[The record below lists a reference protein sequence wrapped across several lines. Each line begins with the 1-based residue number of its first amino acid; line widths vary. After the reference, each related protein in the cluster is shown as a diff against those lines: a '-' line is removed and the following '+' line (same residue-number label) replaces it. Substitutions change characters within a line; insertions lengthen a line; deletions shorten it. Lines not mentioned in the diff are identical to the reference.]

1 MSLKDNNSQNNDKQ
15 SADINNPLTIF
26 IIAIVFLVVAG
37 GVMFYIDSQ
46 TNTLRTGQA
55 HADDSEGL
63 ASRLQP
69 VAKFAYTE
77 AEPEDAPL
85 KSGKEVYDLTCVTC
99 HDAGVA
105 GAPKFGDQA
114 AWAPYIATGYE
125 EMLRVALNGQGAM
138 PAKGGNSSL
147 KDLEVELAMVYMA
160 NEAGAGFA
168 EPGTDGADNADSAA
182 ASDAADESST
192 DVAAADSGS
201 SIPAATDEQ
210 LQIGETLYSASCFAC
225 HGTGVAGAP
234 KIGDKADWGPY
245 MDTGLDTMLQIAITG
260 KGAMPPRG
268 TAINASDEELE
279 SAILYMIQD
288 AR

>member
-1 MSLKDNNSQNNDKQ
+1 MSLTDKNSQNNDKQ

-55 HADDSEGL
+55 YADDTEGL

-99 HDAGVA
+99 HDTGVA

-114 AWAPYIATGYE
+114 AWAPYIASGYE

-168 EPGTDGADNADSAA
+168 EPSEGGAEGSDSAA
-182 ASDAADESST
+182 ASSDETSST
-192 DVAAADSGS
+192 DVAATGS
-201 SIPAATDEQ
+201 SSNIPAATEEQ

-268 TAINASDEELE
+268 TAMTASDEDLQA
-279 SAILYMIQD
+279 AILYMIQD